1 MRRIV
6 KMSALPVALV
16 ALACADGGSKRAAAS
31 DELSEDLALASAASL
46 DLASEQASGKT
57 NVVSAMELTPE
68 SAPQK
73 AAAPR
78 KPVKRSAT
86 PKPTEEVAVAVET
99 PTPAPEPAAPPQEVA
114 APQGPAPSEEP
125 QAGPRPQPLPPVYPG
140 DSRTGGEGGRGPG
153 IGGVLIGVVLRGGGV
168 GEDHCE
174 IHQRGRGGNTAI
186 NQRFP
191 IGGGGIGGGGMPNG
205 TFPRSRG
212 GW

>member
-1 MRRIV
+1 MRTIV

-16 ALACADGGSKRAAAS
+16 ALACVDGGTKHATVS
-31 DELSEDLALASAASL
+31 DELSRDLALASAASL
-46 DLASEQASGKT
+46 DLASEQASART

-68 SAPQK
+68 SAPSK

-78 KPVKRSAT
+78 KPVKRPAA

-99 PTPAPEPAAPPQEVA
+99 PTPAPEPVAPPQEVA
-114 APQGPAPSEEP
+114 APQGQAPAEEP

-168 GEDHCE
+168 DGDHCE

-191 IGGGGIGGGGMPNG
+191 IGGGGIPNG